1 MIDPNEPDAPAR
13 GGRGVAERL
22 RLLLPTYPVRVILR
36 ADHITIEHRPGHP
49 ALREVS
55 AVFMPGE
62 VTAVLG
68 PNGAGKST
76 LLRCLAGVIS
86 TSPQRQQGVFLAGIL
101 LSVIAPSTLATRLA
115 FLPQREETPTGFTVE
130 EVVGMGSA
138 AGGDPGQ
145 TEPAL
150 QRLALVPLRRRT
162 VETLSEGQRQR
173 VALARTFAQTCGT
186 LERPGVVLADEPAAA
201 LDPALAAEAM
211 GVFRE
216 MAGRGRTV
224 VVVLHDADLALRAA
238 DRALLLAGGEG
249 GGTVLAQG
257 VAGECLSPGNLET
270 LFGVRWARVLRGDG
284 THAVIPA

>member
-1 MIDPNEPDAPAR
+1 M
-13 GGRGVAERL
+13 L
-22 RLLLPTYPVRVILR
+22 R
-36 ADHITIEHRPGHP
+36 D
-49 ALREVS
+49 VS

-101 LSVIAPSTLATRLA
+101 LSAIAPSTLATRLA
-115 FLPQREETPTGFTVE
+115 FLPQREEIPTGFTVE

-224 VVVLHDADLALRAA
+224 VVVLHDADLALRTA

>member
-1 MIDPNEPDAPAR
+1 
-13 GGRGVAERL
+13 
-22 RLLLPTYPVRVILR
+22 VILR
-36 ADHITIEHRPGHP
+36 ADHLTIEHRPGHP
-49 ALREVS
+49 VLQGVS

-62 VTAVLG
+62 VAAVLG

-76 LLRCLAGVIS
+76 LLRCLAGLIQVP
-86 TSPQRQQGVFLAGIL
+86 TSPTRERGVFLSGIL
-101 LSVIAPSTLATRLA
+101 LSTIAPDALATRLA
-115 FLPQREETPTGFTVE
+115 FVPQREEIPVGFTVE
-130 EVVGMGSA
+130 EVVRMGA
-138 AGGDPGQ
+138 LAGGEVGQ
-145 TEPAL
+145 AEPAME
-150 QRLALVPLRRRT
+150 RLGLGLLRRRT

-173 VALARTFAQTCGT
+173 VALARVFAQTCGT

-216 MAGRGRTV
+216 LAGRGRTV

-257 VAGECLSPGNLET
+257 VTGECLTPGNLES
-270 LFGVRWARVLRGDG
+270 LFGVRWARVARGDG